1 MKTRI
6 LFIIMAL
13 LLTIMGGARAAG
25 NTFTIYVSDGETL
38 TDNEYVALQVL
49 ANREQVITIESGHVI
64 HNGIELFY
72 FNSNHLCTVPPT
84 TTSANNFTHTLS
96 AQTLALLPSLYPS
109 LAGYTS
115 IKLVFYDPEA
125 YVVYSLKEGTLTFCY
140 DTRREDWQDWADPT
154 ISIYNLND
162 GFNEPEWADPSSHTA
177 IVSVKFN
184 SSFAYARPTSCYKW
198 FYFLD
203 NLTSITG
210 LYYLNTS
217 EVTNMSHMFDG
228 CLKLKKLN
236 MSTFDTAKVRYMDSM
251 FRYCSSLTS
260 LDLSSFNTA
269 KVIYMNDMF
278 YSCHDLTSLDVSNFD
293 TAEVT
298 DMKNMFCGCS
308 SLTSLDVSSFNT
320 SQVVGMEYMFYD
332 CSSITSLDLSGFHT
346 RNNLKTGFMLSSM
359 TSLQTLSVSNGLVN
373 LLSWA
378 ACDKIGTDGNGN
390 VTTPCKL
397 IYPATSHVEYTE
409 ITDSYIKWKEGY
421 FVTDNIQPYA
431 KIEGGTK
438 LIFCY
443 DDDYGWRKANG
454 TAYDLNTGTYD
465 PGWFS
470 SRENITSVEFNSVF
484 AYARPTTCYNWF
496 MGMKNIT
503 SITGLEYLNTSNVTI
518 MENMFAY
525 CSGLTN
531 LDLSNF
537 NTAKVNNMVG
547 MFYNCS
553 GLTNLNVSSFNTANV
568 TNMRYMFSGCS
579 ALTSLDVSHFNT
591 ARVTEMATMFSN
603 CSNLTSLD
611 VSNFKFTNVTNMYN
625 MFGGCSGLTRLDL
638 SGFAITSSTI
648 TTSLLQ
654 GLTSLQTLIVSNSLV
669 NYLNDDACQGI
680 GSTTNPCKLF
690 YPIDANPTFT
700 EGTATYVVWKNGY
713 FTCEE
718 KPYAN
723 LVGTTLTFYCDGL
736 RGTRSGTTYSLNT
749 GQNDTEWETAGINTN
764 VTQVV
769 FDSSFANALPTTT
782 YSWFYGMTNLQS
794 ITGLEYLNT
803 SEVTNMYWMFGRCV
817 ALKSIDVSHFNTANV
832 ITMSCMFYGC
842 SGLTSL
848 DLSSFNTAKVTDMKS
863 MFYQCSDLTTIYAGD
878 DWNTDAVTSAN
889 STGMFEGCTSLV
901 GGKGTRYNSYSVNKE
916 YAHIDGGSDAP
927 GYFTSWL
934 MPYAVYTDE
943 NTTLT
948 FYYDYKRKSRT
959 GTTYSLNTGY
969 NDPDWYNDDSYESV
983 THVVFD
989 SSFADARPK
998 TTCSWFCSMEN
1009 LQSITGIEYLNTSEV
1024 TNMYWMFSS
1033 CSSLTSLDLSHFN
1046 TDKVTIMAAMFVN
1059 CTGLTVLD
1067 LSSFSTANVTDMSD
1081 MFAGCSGLTSL
1092 DLSSFD
1098 VSNVTNMGQFLYS
1111 CAGLKDLSLSAT
1123 LVGKIPSGA
1132 CSGVGTTTSPCLLNY
1147 PDGTEL
1153 VKEATGDG
1161 WYLWRGGYFT
1171 EGTLEPYAVLNG
1183 NTLKF
1188 YYDKKKVVREG
1199 TKYEVTWEEWDHPG
1213 WGNNGEGNEAIT
1225 TVDFD
1230 ESFANYDGM
1239 TNATNMFYN
1248 LRNLAT
1254 INHLSRLNTS
1264 NVTNMNGMFDHCSSL
1279 TSLDVSG
1286 FNTANVTNMGN
1297 MFYDCEALTSLDVS
1311 DFNTEDVTFMSNM
1324 FGWCKH
1330 LTSLN
1335 LSGFNTSNVTDM
1347 SGMFTNCEALTNI
1360 DVTGFNTA
1368 NATNMSEMFYTC
1380 KALTTL
1386 DLSGFNT
1393 ANVTDMSGMFLSCE
1407 GLTSLDLSSFDTSNV
1422 TDMNRMLATCTNLAE
1437 VDLSSFNTENVTDM
1451 SWMFC
1456 QCDQLTTLDLSGFD
1470 TKNVTNMSQM
1480 FMRSYNLTTIY
1491 CEKDWSQGKVSE
1503 SEGMFNGCINL
1514 KGAIEYD
1521 ADNANDIS
1529 FANPNDGYFTGRE
1542 AYACWNQDDVTLTFY
1557 YDFNKSKRG
1566 DHVFEIGNNDWS
1578 PYVVYTV
1585 RIDQSMAEYH
1595 GLTSMQGMFSSL
1607 YDVTEI
1613 EGIEYL
1619 NTENVTDMSNMFYE
1633 CESLTSLDLTKFN
1646 TNQVTNMNGMF
1657 YSCNNLTTIYCNDN
1671 WAKDGLSDMEMF
1683 NGCHNLVGAVAFTD
1697 SYIDD
1702 SSMANPNTGYFTWKR
1717 LRGDVNGDNKVDVAD
1732 VTAMVNLIKNG
1743 SYSSAADL
1751 DGSGTL
1757 TAIDITELV
1766 NIVLGK

>member
-6 LFIIMAL
+6 LFIVMAL

-25 NTFTIYVSDGETL
+25 NTYTIFINQGHRL
-38 TDNEYVALQVL
+38 TYDERDALNVL
-49 ANREQVITIESGHVI
+49 ANYEQAITITESRKVMY
-64 HNGIELFY
+64 NGVELFSY
-72 FNSNHLCTVPPT
+72 DLNYDCSLPAAIS
-84 TTSANNFTHTLS
+84 SANNFTHTLS
-96 AQTLALLPSLYPS
+96 TNTLILLPSYYPS
-109 LAGYTS
+109 MAGYTS
-115 IKLVFYDPEA
+115 IALEFRDPVA
-125 YVVYSLKEGTLTFCY
+125 YVAFDNEAGSLTF
-140 DTRREDWQDWADPT
+140 RRDHLKSEYSTTFP
-154 ISIYNLND
+154 LNN
-162 GFNEPEWADPSSHTA
+162 GTVAPEWIDCRTY
-177 IVSVKFN
+177 VKSVIFD
-184 SSFAYARPTSCYKW
+184 SSFANARPTSCYKW

-332 CSSITSLDLSGFHT
+332 CSSLTSLDLSGFHT

-525 CSGLTN
+525 CSGLTS
-531 LDLSNF
+531 LDLNTF
-537 NTAKVNNMVG
+537 NTAKVNTMAG

-553 GLTNLNVSSFNTANV
+553 DLTNLKVSSFNTANV

-603 CSNLTSLD
+603 CSSLTSLD

-700 EGTATYVVWKNGY
+700 EGTANYVVWKNGY

-1456 QCDQLTTLDLSGFD
+1456 QCYQLTTLDLSGFD

-1557 YDFNKSKRG
+1557 YDFNKSKLG

-1766 NIVLGK
+1766 NIILGK

>member
-1 MKTRI
+1 
-6 LFIIMAL
+6 
-13 LLTIMGGARAAG
+13 
-25 NTFTIYVSDGETL
+25 
-38 TDNEYVALQVL
+38 
-49 ANREQVITIESGHVI
+49 
-64 HNGIELFY
+64 
-72 FNSNHLCTVPPT
+72 
-84 TTSANNFTHTLS
+84 
-96 AQTLALLPSLYPS
+96 
-109 LAGYTS
+109 
-115 IKLVFYDPEA
+115 
-125 YVVYSLKEGTLTFCY
+125 
-140 DTRREDWQDWADPT
+140 
-154 ISIYNLND
+154 
-162 GFNEPEWADPSSHTA
+162 
-177 IVSVKFN
+177 
-184 SSFAYARPTSCYKW
+184 
-198 FYFLD
+198 
-203 NLTSITG
+203 
-210 LYYLNTS
+210 
-217 EVTNMSHMFDG
+217 
-228 CLKLKKLN
+228 
-236 MSTFDTAKVRYMDSM
+236 
-251 FRYCSSLTS
+251 
-260 LDLSSFNTA
+260 
-269 KVIYMNDMF
+269 
-278 YSCHDLTSLDVSNFD
+278 
-293 TAEVT
+293 
-298 DMKNMFCGCS
+298 
-308 SLTSLDVSSFNT
+308 
-320 SQVVGMEYMFYD
+320 
-332 CSSITSLDLSGFHT
+332 
-346 RNNLKTGFMLSSM
+346 
-359 TSLQTLSVSNGLVN
+359 
-373 LLSWA
+373 
-378 ACDKIGTDGNGN
+378 
-390 VTTPCKL
+390 
-397 IYPATSHVEYTE
+397 
-409 ITDSYIKWKEGY
+409 
-421 FVTDNIQPYA
+421 
-431 KIEGGTK
+431 
-438 LIFCY
+438 
-443 DDDYGWRKANG
+443 
-454 TAYDLNTGTYD
+454 
-465 PGWFS
+465 
-470 SRENITSVEFNSVF
+470 
-484 AYARPTTCYNWF
+484 
-496 MGMKNIT
+496 
-503 SITGLEYLNTSNVTI
+503 
-518 MENMFAY
+518 
-525 CSGLTN
+525 
-531 LDLSNF
+531 
-537 NTAKVNNMVG
+537 
-547 MFYNCS
+547 
-553 GLTNLNVSSFNTANV
+553 
-568 TNMRYMFSGCS
+568 
-579 ALTSLDVSHFNT
+579 
-591 ARVTEMATMFSN
+591 
-603 CSNLTSLD
+603 
-611 VSNFKFTNVTNMYN
+611 
-625 MFGGCSGLTRLDL
+625 
-638 SGFAITSSTI
+638 
-648 TTSLLQ
+648 
-654 GLTSLQTLIVSNSLV
+654 
-669 NYLNDDACQGI
+669 
-680 GSTTNPCKLF
+680 
-690 YPIDANPTFT
+690 
-700 EGTATYVVWKNGY
+700 
-713 FTCEE
+713 
-718 KPYAN
+718 
-723 LVGTTLTFYCDGL
+723 
-736 RGTRSGTTYSLNT
+736 
-749 GQNDTEWETAGINTN
+749 
-764 VTQVV
+764 
-769 FDSSFANALPTTT
+769 
-782 YSWFYGMTNLQS
+782 MTNLQS

-832 ITMSCMFYGC
+832 TTMSCMFYGC

-916 YAHIDGGSDAP
+916 YAHIDGGSDDP

-1009 LQSITGIEYLNTSEV
+1009 LQSITGMEYLNTSEV

-1033 CSSLTSLDLSHFN
+1033 CSSLTSLDLKGFN

-1059 CTGLTVLD
+1059 CTGLTALD
-1067 LSSFSTANVTDMSD
+1067 LSSFSTANVADMSD

-1239 TNATNMFYN
+1239 TNASYMFYN

-1254 INHLSRLNTS
+1254 INSLSRLNTS
-1264 NVTNMNGMFDHCSSL
+1264 NVTNMYGMFWNCESLESLNELGFNTEKVTYMSKMFSGCESL
-1279 TSLDVSG
+1279 TSLNVSNFDTKNVTDMSNMFSRCILLPSLNVSNFNTANVIDMSEMFNGCEALTTLNLLG
-1286 FNTANVTNMGN
+1286 FNTANVTNMG
-1297 MFYDCEALTSLDVS
+1297 
-1311 DFNTEDVTFMSNM
+1311 
-1324 FGWCKH
+1324 
-1330 LTSLN
+1330 
-1335 LSGFNTSNVTDM
+1335 
-1347 SGMFTNCEALTNI
+1347 GMF
-1360 DVTGFNTA
+1360 
-1368 NATNMSEMFYTC
+1368 S
-1380 KALTTL
+1380 
-1386 DLSGFNT
+1386 
-1393 ANVTDMSGMFLSCE
+1393 SCE
-1407 GLTSLDLSSFDTSNV
+1407 SLTSLDLSSFDTGNV
-1422 TDMNRMLATCTNLAE
+1422 TDMNKMFNTCVNLTE

-1451 SWMFC
+1451 SWMFR

-1470 TKNVTNMSQM
+1470 TKNVTNMRWM
-1480 FMRSYNLTTIY
+1480 FRGSSNLTTIY
-1491 CEKDWSQGKVSE
+1491 CADDWSKGKVSN
-1503 SEGMFNGCINL
+1503 SEEMFNGCLSL
-1514 KGAIEYD
+1514 KGAVEYD
-1521 ADNANDIS
+1521 AENANDIS

-1702 SSMANPNTGYFTWKR
+1702 SSMANPDTGYFTKKA

-1732 VTAMVNLIKNG
+1732 VTAMVNLIKSG
-1743 SYSSAADL
+1743 VFSSAADL
-1751 DGSGTL
+1751 DGNGTL
-1757 TAIDITELV
+1757 TAIDMTELV
-1766 NIVLGK
+1766 NIILGK

>member
-84 TTSANNFTHTLS
+84 TTSANDFTHTLS

-125 YVVYSLKEGTLTFCY
+125 YVVYSRKEGTLTFCY

-198 FYFLD
+198 FYD
-203 NLTSITG
+203 SGITSITG
-210 LYYLNTS
+210 LNYLNTS

-228 CLKLKKLN
+228 CYSLTKLN
-236 MSTFDTAKVRYMDSM
+236 V
-251 FRYCSSLTS
+251 
-260 LDLSSFNTA
+260 SSFNTA
-269 KVIYMNDMF
+269 KV
-278 YSCHDLTSLDVSNFD
+278 
-293 TAEVT
+293 T
-298 DMKNMFCGCS
+298 DMSYMFEDCS
-308 SLTSLDVSSFNT
+308 SLTSLDVSNFNT
-320 SQVVGMEYMFYD
+320 SLVTDMENMFFGCRSLTSLDVSNFNTANVTSMQQMFYN
-332 CSSITSLDLSGFHT
+332 CSSLTSLEVSDFNTTQVTNMENMFSRCSSLTSLDLSGFHT

-359 TSLQTLSVSNGLVN
+359 TSLQTLSVSNGLIN

-443 DDDYGWRKANG
+443 DDDYGRSKANG

-611 VSNFKFTNVTNMYN
+611 VSNFNTTNATIMYN

-648 TTSLLQ
+648 TTALLQ

-736 RGTRSGTTYSLNT
+736 RGTRSGTTYNLNT
-749 GQNDTEWETAGINTN
+749 GQNDTEWENAGINTN

-782 YSWFYGMTNLQS
+782 YSWFNGMTNLQS
-794 ITGLEYLNT
+794 ITGMEYLNT

-832 ITMSCMFYGC
+832 TTMSCMFYGC
-842 SGLTSL
+842 SDLTSL

-916 YAHIDGGSDAP
+916 YAHIDGGSDDP

-1009 LQSITGIEYLNTSEV
+1009 LQSITGMEYLNTSEV

-1033 CSSLTSLDLSHFN
+1033 CSSLTSLDLGHFN

-1059 CTGLTVLD
+1059 CTGLTALD

-1098 VSNVTNMGQFLYS
+1098 VSNVSNMGQFLYS

-1123 LVGKIPSGA
+1123 LVGKMPSGA
-1132 CSGVGTTTSPCLLNY
+1132 CSGVGTTTSPCLLFC

-1188 YYDKKKVVREG
+1188 YYDKKKTVREG
-1199 TKYEVTWEEWDHPG
+1199 TKYEVTWEEYNYPSWA
-1213 WGNNGEGNEAIT
+1213 NNGEGNEAIT

-1239 TNATNMFYN
+1239 TNATYMFYN
-1248 LRNLAT
+1248 LRNLT
-1254 INHLSRLNTS
+1254 SISHLDRLNTS
-1264 NVTNMNGMFDHCSSL
+1264 NVTNMFGMFWNCESL
-1279 TSLDVSG
+1279 ENL
-1286 FNTANVTNMGN
+1286 NV
-1297 MFYDCEALTSLDVS
+1297 
-1311 DFNTEDVTFMSNM
+1311 
-1324 FGWCKH
+1324 
-1330 LTSLN
+1330 
-1335 LSGFNTSNVTDM
+1335 SGFNTSNVTNM
-1347 SGMFTNCEALTNI
+1347 SYMFYGCQTLTSLNVSNFDTKNVTNMSSMFSWCKNLTNL
-1360 DVTGFNTA
+1360 DLSNFNTA
-1368 NATNMSEMFYTC
+1368 KVTDMREMFYNSE
-1380 KALTTL
+1380 ALVTL
-1386 DLSGFNT
+1386 NLSGFNT
-1393 ANVTDMSGMFLSCE
+1393 INVTDMGGMFSNCV
-1407 GLTSLDLSSFDTSNV
+1407 GLTSLDLSSFDTGNV
-1422 TDMNRMLATCTNLAE
+1422 TDMSKMFNTCTNLAE

-1451 SWMFC
+1451 SWMFR

-1470 TKNVTNMSQM
+1470 TKNVTNMVSM
-1480 FMRSYNLTTIY
+1480 FWGSNNLKAIY
-1491 CEKDWSQGKVSE
+1491 CADDWRQGKVSN
-1503 SEGMFNGCINL
+1503 SEDMFKGCLSL
-1514 KGAIEYD
+1514 KGAVEYD
-1521 ADNANDIS
+1521 AENANDIS

-1557 YDFNKSKRG
+1557 YDFNKSKREG
-1566 DHVFEIGNNDWS
+1566 KVFEIGNNDWS

-1585 RIDQSMAEYH
+1585 RVDQSMAEYH

-1619 NTENVTDMSNMFYE
+1619 NTENVTDMSNMFCDCNSLTSVNLSHFNTSKVTTMAYMFDS
-1633 CESLTSLDLTKFN
+1633 CESLTTLNVSGFDMSN
-1646 TNQVTNMNGMF
+1646 VMDVEAMF
-1657 YSCNNLTTIYCNDN
+1657 RYCSNLTTIYCNDN
-1671 WAKDGLSDMEMF
+1671 WAKQGLSDAEMF
-1683 NGCHNLVGAVAFTD
+1683 LGCVNLEGAVHFLEGND
-1697 SYIDD
+1697 YSDW
-1702 SSMANPNTGYFTWKR
+1702 ANPTYGYFTWKK

-1732 VTAMVNLIKNG
+1732 VTAMVNLIK
-1743 SYSSAADL
+1743 SSAFSSAADL

-1757 TAIDITELV
+1757 TAIDMTELV
-1766 NIVLGK
+1766 NIILGK